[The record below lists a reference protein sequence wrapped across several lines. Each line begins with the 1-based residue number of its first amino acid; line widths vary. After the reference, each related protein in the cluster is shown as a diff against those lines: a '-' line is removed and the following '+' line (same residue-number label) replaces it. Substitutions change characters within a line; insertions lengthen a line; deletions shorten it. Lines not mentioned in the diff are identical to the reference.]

1 MSTYTLHHGDALEV
15 MRAMPD
21 ASVDA
26 VITDP
31 PYGINMDKWDSSVPA
46 VDIWREALRV
56 TKPGGHL
63 LSFFAAR
70 TYHRGAVAVED
81 AGWDI
86 RDMIMWVYG
95 RSMPTGMNISKAIDK
110 KLGCERQVTGSK
122 RLTGSTR
129 KMKDGTDGMHG
140 SKRSTNSCGNLERME
155 TILSITAP
163 ASDLAKAYDGWN
175 TTLKPAHEPIALAR
189 KPFAGTIV
197 DNVMLHGTGG
207 LNIRGCSIPSPDS
220 GWNDWRWPA
229 NFLHNGERCI
239 TDQLGAAQRFFYCA
253 KVNASDRDEGC
264 EHLTHKNSHPTVKPG
279 ALMSWL
285 IRLVTPPGGIVLD
298 PFAGSGSTGKQAILD
313 GFHPILIEREG
324 DYIPII
330 RARCDV
336 ATRRL
341 ATISP
346 DLFEGTR

>member
-31 PYGINMDKWDSSVPA
+31 PYGINMANWDSSIPT

-56 TKPGGHL
+56 TKPGGWL

-95 RSMPTGMNISKAIDK
+95 KSMPIGVDISKAIDK
-110 KLGCERQVTGSK
+110 RLGCEREVTGSVK
-122 RLTGSTR
+122 LSGSSR
-129 KMKDGTDGMHG
+129 KLLDGKSGMRG
-140 SKRSTNSCGNLERME
+140 AKLSNNSCGNLKRME
-155 TILSITAP
+155 THIPITAP
-163 ASDLAKAYDGWN
+163 ASDLAKVYDGWN
-175 TTLKPAHEPIALAR
+175 TSLKTAHEPIVLAR
-189 KPFAGTIV
+189 KPFAGTVV

-207 LNIRGCSIPSPDS
+207 LNIKGCSIPAP
-220 GWNDWRWPA
+220 GNENKDWRWPA
-229 NFLHNGERCI
+229 NFLHNGDICI
-239 TDQLGAAQRFFYCA
+239 TDQLGDAQRFFYCA
-253 KVNASDRDEGC
+253 KRGPDRDEGC
-264 EHLTHKNSHPTVKPG
+264 EHLPHKNSHPTVKPG

-285 IRLVTPPGGIVLD
+285 IRLVTPPGGIILD
-298 PFAGSGSTGKQAILD
+298 PFAGSGSTGKQAILN
-313 GFHPILIEREG
+313 GFHPILIEREEG
-324 DYIPII
+324 YIPII
-330 RARCDV
+330 RARCDFAKSV
-336 ATRRL
+336 TIPTDIFEATK
-341 ATISP
+341 
-346 DLFEGTR
+346 